1 VDWVSSHC
9 SQFLAIFPPPARGDS
24 ALLAATDMTCRS
36 FGFVY
41 HSNNIQKSGEVPEVR
56 INYDILP
63 YTMQFAFRS
72 DSSLPLSL
80 PPSLPPFLLPFLRQ
94 ASLLVFLATCFSL
107 RPDMCFVQ
115 ARHAL

>member
-1 VDWVSSHC
+1 
-9 SQFLAIFPPPARGDS
+9 
-24 ALLAATDMTCRS
+24 MTCRS

-72 DSSLPLSL
+72 DPFFHLSPSL
-80 PPSLPPFLLPFLRQ
+80 PSLPPFFSTLFFLISSLPPFSPYISSSLLTFLLPFPSQPSPSPRL
-94 ASLLVFLATCFSL
+94 SLPFPFSL
-107 RPDMCFVQ
+107 RPDIFVQ